1 MNLLSWILV
10 GAVAVWFVAAIVR
23 MIRSKGGCSC
33 GCGGT
38 TKKTKTGGCSCGCDG
53 CTKCGQ

>member
-10 GAVAVWFVAAIVR
+10 GAVAVWFVIAIVR
-23 MIRSKGGCSC
+23 MVRNKGGCSC

-38 TKKTKTGGCSCGCDG
+38 TKKTKTGGCDG
-53 CTKCGQ
+53 CTKCGE